1 MKQLWNDHPNLVSF
15 VILAIGM
22 LIILYFSARRVG
34 FTATQWLALAA
45 ATVALAG
52 LSVWIISWG
61 DEDDE
66 NDETS
71 TDVSASH

>member
-15 VILAIGM
+15 VILAVGM

-34 FTATQWLALAA
+34 FTATQWLALAV

-52 LSVWIISWG
+52 LSVWIISWS

>member
-1 MKQLWNDHPNLVSF
+1 MKKLWNDHPNFVSF

-22 LIILYFSARRVG
+22 LIILFFSARHVG
-34 FTATQWLALAA
+34 FTPTQWLALAA

-52 LSVWIISWG
+52 LSVWIMGWG
-61 DEDDE
+61 DEDEE

-71 TDVSASH
+71 ADVSASH

>member
-15 VILAIGM
+15 VILALGM
-22 LIILYFSARRVG
+22 LIILYFSARHVG
-34 FTATQWLALAA
+34 FTPSQWLALAA

-61 DEDDE
+61 EDDAE
-66 NDETS
+66 EDETS
-71 TDVSASH
+71 ADVSASQ

>member
-1 MKQLWNDHPNLVSF
+1 
-15 VILAIGM
+15 
-22 LIILYFSARRVG
+22 VG
-34 FTATQWLALAA
+34 FTPTQWLALAA

-61 DEDDE
+61 DADDE

-71 TDVSASH
+71 TDISASH

>member
-1 MKQLWNDHPNLVSF
+1 MKKLWNDHPNLISF
-15 VILAIGM
+15 LILAVVM
-22 LIILYFSARRVG
+22 LIILYFSARHVG
-34 FTATQWLALAA
+34 FTPTQWLALAA

-61 DEDDE
+61 DADDE

-71 TDVSASH
+71 TDISASH

>member
-15 VILAIGM
+15 VILALGM
-22 LIILYFSARRVG
+22 LIILYFSARHVG
-34 FTATQWLALAA
+34 FTPSQWLALAA

-61 DEDDE
+61 EADAEE
-66 NDETS
+66 DETS
-71 TDVSASH
+71 ADVSASQ

>member
-1 MKQLWNDHPNLVSF
+1 MKKLWNDHPNLVSF

-22 LIILYFSARRVG
+22 LIILYFSARHVG
-34 FTATQWLALAA
+34 FTATQWLALGA

-61 DEDDE
+61 DEDDPI
-66 NDETS
+66 DETS
-71 TDVSASH
+71 TDISASH

>member
-1 MKQLWNDHPNLVSF
+1 MKKLWNDHPNLVSF

-22 LIILYFSARRVG
+22 LIILYFSARHVG
-34 FTATQWLALAA
+34 FTPTQWLALAA
-45 ATVALAG
+45 ATVTLAY

-61 DEDDE
+61 DTDDE

>member
-1 MKQLWNDHPNLVSF
+1 MKKLWNDHPNLISF

-22 LIILYFSARRVG
+22 LIILYFSARHVG

-61 DEDDE
+61 EEDDE
-66 NDETS
+66 EDETS
-71 TDVSASH
+71 AGLSASH